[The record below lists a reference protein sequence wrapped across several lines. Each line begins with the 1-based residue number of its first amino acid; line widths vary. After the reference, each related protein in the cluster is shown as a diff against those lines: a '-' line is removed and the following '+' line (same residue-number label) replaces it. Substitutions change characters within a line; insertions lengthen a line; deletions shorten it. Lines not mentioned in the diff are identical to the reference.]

1 MGSRVGGSPRTGRVV
16 AIGGVAQL
24 LPTHTPVAVR
34 VVRVPG
40 RAHRVPYVP
49 LLGVRDPRA
58 KLGQRYPAVAVPR
71 AVHAVHDP
79 PTSRGGHKSVSGPAP
94 GPAPR
99 TGPRPLGHIG
109 SAGELGRDACQFR
122 DQTQRRTLSLG
133 STPGTSHALPEN
145 ERACWEPCVGE
156 TYDDAG
162 PPSPRRPRPRPAR
175 AAPLA
180 GLSCGG
186 DGERGVALRPLPG
199 GPCSKTD
206 FEPRQPRPHPRAPA
220 VSGPNP
226 PHTPPPYQAAR
237 VNFRLLSLQPCPVLR
252 LVAFSCLFP
261 AESGT
266 ARGPSP
272 ATPGA
277 RSLYTPP
284 HAPRGSCAPPR
295 HMSSHLGSISPL
307 LSGHACQLPGPSP
320 LHVRPVLAQSLINRG
335 ALLPVTVPRPP
346 RPPP

>member
-1 MGSRVGGSPRTGRVV
+1 MYGEQGRGLAAYRARSGHRWRCAAPPNPHARRGPCRTCPRPCSPSPVCAAAGCARSTREARPAIPSRRRPPRGPC
-16 AIGGVAQL
+16 G
-24 LPTHTPVAVR
+24 
-34 VVRVPG
+34 
-40 RAHRVPYVP
+40 
-49 LLGVRDPRA
+49 PRSA
-58 KLGQRYPAVAVPR
+58 YE
-71 AVHAVHDP
+71 
-79 PTSRGGHKSVSGPAP
+79 HKSVSGPAP

-252 LVAFSCLFP
+252 LVAFSCLLP

-277 RSLYTPP
+277 RSVYTPR

-335 ALLPVTVPRPP
+335 ALLPVTVPRRP